1 MLQCASDC
9 DRIPVTKHRQ
19 NAGMGGA
26 LRYNFGVD
34 ERTSTLIDLALAE
47 DIGPGDV
54 TSSYFVPEHREAR
67 GLILSKS
74 AGVVAGVEVAE
85 EVFKRVDDETLFKV
99 LLESGNQ
106 VILGAYVIEVR
117 GKARSLLTAERV
129 ALNFLQR
136 LSGVATKTRQF
147 VDSVEGTGA
156 KILDTRKT
164 TPGWR
169 ALEKAAVIAG
179 GGANHRMGLY
189 DRAMVKDNH
198 FVVERGIEAL
208 QKSINQ
214 LRVDK
219 PGVEVELEADR
230 LEQVEAFLKL
240 DGVDYI
246 LLDNMNNDSLRKAVE
261 MREGKGPLLEAS
273 GGVDLQTVAAI
284 AKTGV
289 DFISVGALTHSAT
302 ALDLSLEFTE
312 LSDGK

>member
-1 MLQCASDC
+1 MD
-9 DRIPVTKHRQ
+9 
-19 NAGMGGA
+19 GA
-26 LRYNFGVD
+26 LRYGFGVD

-74 AGVVAGVEVAE
+74 EGVVAGVEVAE
-85 EVFKRVDDETLFKV
+85 EVFKRVDNETSVKI
-99 LLESGNQ
+99 LLESGNH
-106 VILGAYVIEVR
+106 VSPGSYVIEVR

-147 VDSVEGTGA
+147 VDSVDGTGA

-198 FVVERGIEAL
+198 LVAEGGIEAL
-208 QKSINQ
+208 QKAINQ

-219 PGVEVELEADR
+219 PGVEIELEADR
-230 LEQVEAFLKL
+230 LDQVEAFLRL

-246 LLDNMNNDSLRKAVE
+246 LLDNMNNDSLRKTVE
-261 MREGKGPLLEAS
+261 MREEKGPLLEAS
-273 GGVDLQTVAAI
+273 GGVNLQTVAAI

-312 LSDGK
+312 LTDGK

>member
-1 MLQCASDC
+1 MD
-9 DRIPVTKHRQ
+9 
-19 NAGMGGA
+19 GA
-26 LRYNFGVD
+26 PRYGFGVD

-67 GLILSKS
+67 GLILAKS
-74 AGVVAGVEVAE
+74 EGVVAGVEVAE
-85 EVFKRVDDETLFKV
+85 EVFKRVDNETSVKI
-99 LLESGNQ
+99 LLESGNH
-106 VILGAYVIEVR
+106 VSPGSYVIEVR

-147 VDSVEGTGA
+147 VELTDGTGA

-169 ALEKAAVIAG
+169 TLEKAAVIAG

-198 FVVERGIEAL
+198 LVAEGGIEAL
-208 QKSINQ
+208 QESINK
-214 LRVDK
+214 LRAEK
-219 PGVEVELEADR
+219 SGVEVELEADR
-230 LEQVEAFLKL
+230 LDQVKVFLKL
-240 DGVDYI
+240 DGVDHI
-246 LLDNMNNDSLRKAVE
+246 LLDNMTNDSLRLAVG
-261 MREGKGPLLEAS
+261 MREGERPLLEAS
-273 GGVDLQTVAAI
+273 GGVNLETVGEI

-289 DFISVGALTHSAT
+289 DFISVGALTHSAV

-312 LSDGK
+312 LSDGE

>member
-1 MLQCASDC
+1 
-9 DRIPVTKHRQ
+9 
-19 NAGMGGA
+19 MGGA
-26 LRYNFGVD
+26 PRYGFGVD

-67 GLILSKS
+67 GLILAKS
-74 AGVVAGVEVAE
+74 EGVVAGVEVAE
-85 EVFKRVDDETLFKV
+85 EVFKRVDNETSVKI
-99 LLESGNQ
+99 LLESGNH
-106 VILGAYVIEVR
+106 VSPGSYVIEVR

-147 VDSVEGTGA
+147 VELTDGTGA

-169 ALEKAAVIAG
+169 TLEKAAVIAG

-198 FVVERGIEAL
+198 LVAEGGIEAL
-208 QKSINQ
+208 QESINK
-214 LRVDK
+214 LRADK
-219 PGVEVELEADR
+219 SGVEVELEADR
-230 LEQVEAFLKL
+230 LDQVKVFLKL
-240 DGVDYI
+240 DGVDHI
-246 LLDNMNNDSLRKAVE
+246 LLDNMTNDSLRLAVG
-261 MREGKGPLLEAS
+261 MREGERPLLEAS
-273 GGVDLQTVAAI
+273 GGVNLETVGEI

-289 DFISVGALTHSAT
+289 DFISVGALTHSAV

-312 LSDGK
+312 LSDGE

>member
-1 MLQCASDC
+1 
-9 DRIPVTKHRQ
+9 
-19 NAGMGGA
+19 MGGA
-26 LRYNFGVD
+26 LRYGFGVD

-85 EVFKRVDDETLFKV
+85 EVFKRVDDETSFKV

-106 VILGAYVIEVR
+106 VSLGAYVIEIR

>member
-1 MLQCASDC
+1 MD
-9 DRIPVTKHRQ
+9 
-19 NAGMGGA
+19 GA
-26 LRYNFGVD
+26 PRYGFGVD

-54 TSSYFVPEHREAR
+54 TSSYFVPEHREAC
-67 GLILSKS
+67 GLILARSE
-74 AGVVAGVEVAE
+74 GVVAGVEVAE
-85 EVFKRVDDETLFKV
+85 EVFKRVDNETSVKI
-99 LLESGNQ
+99 LLESGNH
-106 VILGAYVIEVR
+106 VSPGSYVIEVR

-147 VDSVEGTGA
+147 VELTDGTGA

-169 ALEKAAVIAG
+169 TLEKAAVIAG

-198 FVVERGIEAL
+198 LVAEGGIEAL
-208 QKSINQ
+208 QESINK
-214 LRVDK
+214 LRADK
-219 PGVEVELEADR
+219 SGVEVELEADR
-230 LEQVEAFLKL
+230 LDQVKVFLKL
-240 DGVDYI
+240 DGVDHI
-246 LLDNMNNDSLRKAVE
+246 LLDNMTNDSLRLAVG
-261 MREGKGPLLEAS
+261 MREGERPLLEAS
-273 GGVDLQTVAAI
+273 GGVNLETVGEI

-289 DFISVGALTHSAT
+289 DFISVGALTHSAV

-312 LSDGK
+312 LSDGE

>member
-1 MLQCASDC
+1 
-9 DRIPVTKHRQ
+9 
-19 NAGMGGA
+19 MGGA

>member
-1 MLQCASDC
+1 VS
-9 DRIPVTKHRQ
+9 P
-19 NAGMGGA
+19 
-26 LRYNFGVD
+26 
-34 ERTSTLIDLALAE
+34 
-47 DIGPGDV
+47 
-54 TSSYFVPEHREAR
+54 
-67 GLILSKS
+67 
-74 AGVVAGVEVAE
+74 
-85 EVFKRVDDETLFKV
+85 
-99 LLESGNQ
+99 
-106 VILGAYVIEVR
+106 GAYVIEVR
-117 GKARSLLTAERV
+117 GKARSLLAAERV

-147 VDSVEGTGA
+147 VDSVDGTGA

-198 FVVERGIEAL
+198 LVAEGGIEAL
-208 QKSINQ
+208 QKAINQ

-246 LLDNMNNDSLRKAVE
+246 LLDNMNNDSLRKTVK
-261 MREGKGPLLEAS
+261 MRAEKGPLLEAS
-273 GGVDLQTVAAI
+273 GGVNLQTVAAI

-302 ALDLSLEFTE
+302 ALDFSLEFTE